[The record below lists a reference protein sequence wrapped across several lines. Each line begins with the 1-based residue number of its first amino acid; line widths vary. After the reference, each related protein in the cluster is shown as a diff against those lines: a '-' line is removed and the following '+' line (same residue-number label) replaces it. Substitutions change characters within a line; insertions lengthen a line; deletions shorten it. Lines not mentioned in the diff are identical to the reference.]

1 MVAGL
6 LIMVASLQQPPPPQI
21 SASVDRSTLAVGE
34 ELVLTIRATTRS
46 DMPPLHVQVPY
57 LEGFELISRSE
68 RTEVAFD
75 PTPKRSTVIRIRLRA
90 TRVGFV
96 SIRSAFALQ
105 GPHRVE
111 TSEIEVEVVDAEGAL
126 ASTLNPRV
134 ARVLN
139 RGPPRNLRGEVALV
153 VLLSSNNVLVGEQVD
168 VVTVAWIPRD
178 LRLRL
183 RRPPTL
189 EPPTVEGMWTYPQP
203 TPVGIA
209 ASRMVHGVWYDLFV
223 AHEVVFPL
231 APGDHV
237 IEPAV
242 LRYSVPL
249 ALQFFSQEERL
260 SLASDRATITARTL
274 PERGQPEDFTGA
286 VARSLELSRTVT
298 PSVGRA
304 GEPLTVD
311 VTLTGEGNL
320 SLWPEP
326 AAHWPPGVRSY
337 PDQSEER
344 IQPLDGRIAGSKRFR
359 YLVIP
364 DSAGTMLLPPLAYS
378 YYDTRTRR
386 YREATV
392 PAARV
397 AVAPPATQVSRG
409 ALPPALLRSS
419 GAPLATR
426 LSRALPLPVWI
437 AVLLL
442 PIVGYLARRVRWSR
456 LRRSEPIA
464 PPSDDQVVESEL
476 HDLLQHMVPDVDER
490 KDHELLEALRMGG
503 VGKDTAERLVHVR
516 GRLREARYGPEPT
529 RRPTQA
535 LLDEV
540 QSIVREVRGREPT
553 RGWRRA
559 EPVGLAVLLS
569 VTSILSA
576 QDRSP
581 SPETLY
587 EVGALVAAAQ
597 GFRDRV
603 ASEPD
608 TPAHWYNLGAAHY
621 RRGQEARAAWAWNHA
636 LRLAPRNRT
645 VRRALEL
652 VPPPDRVSARFL
664 SVPPV
669 THRELLLLAGVVWL
683 GGWIGLI
690 IKPTWARRWAFAL
703 GTALVL
709 GAGAAWIAWADRG
722 SLAIVLHDTQLRV
735 SPHERAPPVANALGG
750 AVVRLSDSTHGWWLV
765 RTSSEQLGWLRRQE
779 MARLHDPVEAG
790 QP

>member
-1 MVAGL
+1 M
-6 LIMVASLQQPPPPQI
+6 MASLQQPPPPEV
-21 SASVDRSTLAVGE
+21 SASVDRYTLAVGE

-46 DMPPLHVQVPY
+46 DVPPLHVQVPY
-57 LEGFELISRSE
+57 LDGFELISRSE

-75 PTPKRSTVIRIRLRA
+75 PAPKRSTVIQIRLRA
-90 TRVGFV
+90 TRVGLV
-96 SIRSAFALQ
+96 SIGSAFALQ

-111 TSEIEVEVVDAEGAL
+111 TGEIEVEVVDAEGAL
-126 ASTLNPRV
+126 ATTLNPRV

-139 RGPPRNLRGEVALV
+139 RGPPRNLSGDVALV
-153 VLLSSNNVLVGEQVD
+153 VLLSSDTVLVGEQVD

-189 EPPTVEGMWTYPQP
+189 EPPTVDGMWTYPQP

-209 ASRMVHGVWYDLFV
+209 ASRMVGGVWYDLFV

-231 APGDHV
+231 AAGDHI

-260 SLASDRATITARTL
+260 SLASARAAVTARTL
-274 PERGQPEDFTGA
+274 PERGKPQDFAGA
-286 VARSLELSRTVT
+286 VARSLELSRAIT
-298 PSVGRA
+298 PSIGRA

-326 AAHWPPGVRSY
+326 TAHWPPGVRSY

-344 IQPLDGRIAGSKRFR
+344 IQPVDGRIAGSKRFR

-364 DSAGTMLLPPLAYS
+364 DSAGTMLLPPVAYS

-386 YREATV
+386 YREASV

-397 AVAPPATQVSRG
+397 AVAPPATQVSSG

-419 GAPLATR
+419 SARPPMAAR
-426 LSRALPLPVWI
+426 LTRALPLPVWI
-437 AVLLL
+437 VLLL
-442 PIVGYLARRVRWSR
+442 LPVVGYVVRRVPWDR
-456 LRRSEPIA
+456 LRSAEPVA

-490 KDHELLEALRMGG
+490 EDHELLQDLRMSG
-503 VGKDTAERLVHVR
+503 VGKDTAERLVHLR
-516 GRLREARYGPEPT
+516 RRLREARYGPEPT
-529 RRPTQA
+529 LQPTQA

-540 QSIVREVRGREPT
+540 QSIVREVRGREPI
-553 RGWRRA
+553 RGWHRA
-559 EPVGLAVLLS
+559 ALVGLAVLLS

-576 QDRSP
+576 QDRPP

-587 EVGALVAAAQ
+587 EVGALSAAAQ

-621 RRGQEARAAWAWNHA
+621 RLGQEARAAWAWNHA

-652 VPPPDRVSARFL
+652 VPPPDRLSARLL

-669 THRELLLLAGVVWL
+669 TQRELLLLAAIAWVA
-683 GGWIGLI
+683 GWTGLI
-690 IKPTWARRWAFAL
+690 VKPTWGGGRRWVFAL
-703 GTALVL
+703 GAALL
-709 GAGAAWIAWADRG
+709 LAIGAAWVARADR
-722 SLAIVLHDTQLRV
+722 SPLAIVLHD
-735 SPHERAPPVANALGG
+735 
-750 AVVRLSDSTHGWWLV
+750 WWLV
-765 RTSSEQLGWLRRQE
+765 RGPSDQLGWLRGQQ
-779 MARLHDPVEAG
+779 MARLQDPLVAG
-790 QP
+790 QE